1 MGELLPTL
9 CCCARLLLNTVVDGT
24 ASEKSGKRVT
34 RSAKRAKESSKKSI
48 KSSDGAKAK
57 GNTKASTTDISYDTN
72 LYEQKGV
79 DKFAGYNKS
88 LDVNDEEEDDG
99 LEEANGNG
107 HSLIGQYTATRAQ
120 LDEFAHG
127 PAAEDDILM
136 SREKKAQIA
145 SRETDYQKR
154 RFNRALSPTQETE
167 RELAQEEARVQ
178 KLIEE
183 TEANGADGAGDR
195 TPPLIRDGTDK
206 ENRELQSDDK
216 SSVGRK
222 RKASTDGKPEETK
235 EPKRSRW
242 ETSPGPATPPV
253 EAAAPPTRKRT
264 RWDAVAAAP
273 VPIPTA
279 NNAPVVAVSQAA
291 VPVRTTQDVLRGSVA
306 LTDTD
311 LDKLLPSEGYKVLE
325 FPAGY
330 KQPVIPG
337 TNAIGEPSQS
347 SGGFMMQEPVD
358 PRAIAKDLPSQ
369 IPGVGDLAFFK
380 EEDMKYFGKLAEA
393 VDENELSVDEL
404 KQRKIM
410 RLLLKVKN
418 GTPPMRKAALRTLT
432 DNAKA
437 FGPKALFDQILPLLM
452 ERTLEDQE
460 RHLLVKVIDRVL
472 YKLDDLVRP
481 FTHKILVVIEPLLI
495 DADHYARIEG
505 REIIQNLAKAS
516 GLAHMISVMRP
527 EVDHADEYVRN
538 TTARAFAIV
547 ASALGIPALLP
558 FIKAVCRS
566 KKAWL
571 ARHTGIKIVT
581 QIAINMGCA
590 VLPHLKGLVEA
601 IAENLED
608 EQIKV
613 KTAAALAVAA
623 LAEAANPYGIESFD
637 EILTPLWTTA
647 RKQRGKNLTAFL
659 KAVGFLIPLMDA
671 EYATYY
677 SGEIMPIIKREFLTP
692 DEEMKK
698 TVLKVLSQIAGTDG
712 VKGDFLRQQV
722 LPDFFRHF
730 WVRRMALDKRNY
742 RQVVETTVDL
752 GHKVGV
758 EPILDRIVL
767 NLKDESEP
775 YRKMTAETVEKMVSS
790 LGAADIQPDLEESL
804 IDGILHA
811 FQEQTFEDPV
821 LLNAFGT
828 LVNALG
834 VRTKDYL
841 PQIISTILYR
851 LDNKSNTVRQQAA
864 DLIARISFVIQ
875 QCGEEELLQQLG
887 IALYEN
893 LGEEYPD
900 VLGSLLGALRAIVS
914 VVGIQDMQP
923 PVNDLLPRLTP
934 IMKNRHEKVQENTI
948 DLVGR
953 IADRGAK
960 AVHAKE
966 WMRICYELLD
976 MLKAH
981 RKGIRRAAN
990 NTFGYIAK
998 AIGPGDVVST
1008 LLGNLR
1014 VQERQSRVC
1023 TAVALGIVAE
1033 TCAPFTVLPALM
1045 NEYSVPELNVQNGV
1059 VKAMSFVFEYV
1070 GEMAKDYVYAVSPL
1084 LEDALTDRDQVH
1096 RQTAAT
1102 VIKHMALGVMGLG
1115 CEDGMV
1121 HFLNLL
1127 MPNIFET
1134 SPHVIDRMIEAM
1146 DAIRNAVGTGMMMN
1160 YIMAGLFHPARK
1172 VRTPYWRL
1180 YNECY
1185 VQSADAMVPYF
1196 PTTGDKKADRP
1207 ELFITI

>member
-1 MGELLPTL
+1 
-9 CCCARLLLNTVVDGT
+9 
-24 ASEKSGKRVT
+24 
-34 RSAKRAKESSKKSI
+34 
-48 KSSDGAKAK
+48 
-57 GNTKASTTDISYDTN
+57 
-72 LYEQKGV
+72 
-79 DKFAGYNKS
+79 
-88 LDVNDEEEDDG
+88 
-99 LEEANGNG
+99 
-107 HSLIGQYTATRAQ
+107 
-120 LDEFAHG
+120 
-127 PAAEDDILM
+127 
-136 SREKKAQIA
+136 
-145 SRETDYQKR
+145 
-154 RFNRALSPTQETE
+154 
-167 RELAQEEARVQ
+167 
-178 KLIEE
+178 
-183 TEANGADGAGDR
+183 
-195 TPPLIRDGTDK
+195 
-206 ENRELQSDDK
+206 
-216 SSVGRK
+216 
-222 RKASTDGKPEETK
+222 
-235 EPKRSRW
+235 
-242 ETSPGPATPPV
+242 
-253 EAAAPPTRKRT
+253 
-264 RWDAVAAAP
+264 
-273 VPIPTA
+273 
-279 NNAPVVAVSQAA
+279 
-291 VPVRTTQDVLRGSVA
+291 
-306 LTDTD
+306 
-311 LDKLLPSEGYKVLE
+311 
-325 FPAGY
+325 
-330 KQPVIPG
+330 
-337 TNAIGEPSQS
+337 
-347 SGGFMMQEPVD
+347 
-358 PRAIAKDLPSQ
+358 
-369 IPGVGDLAFFK
+369 
-380 EEDMKYFGKLAEA
+380 
-393 VDENELSVDEL
+393 
-404 KQRKIM
+404 
-410 RLLLKVKN
+410 
-418 GTPPMRKAALRTLT
+418 
-432 DNAKA
+432 
-437 FGPKALFDQILPLLM
+437 
-452 ERTLEDQE
+452 
-460 RHLLVKVIDRVL
+460 
-472 YKLDDLVRP
+472 
-481 FTHKILVVIEPLLI
+481 
-495 DADHYARIEG
+495 
-505 REIIQNLAKAS
+505 
-516 GLAHMISVMRP
+516 
-527 EVDHADEYVRN
+527 
-538 TTARAFAIV
+538 
-547 ASALGIPALLP
+547 
-558 FIKAVCRS
+558 
-566 KKAWL
+566 
-571 ARHTGIKIVT
+571 
-581 QIAINMGCA
+581 
-590 VLPHLKGLVEA
+590 
-601 IAENLED
+601 
-608 EQIKV
+608 
-613 KTAAALAVAA
+613 
-623 LAEAANPYGIESFD
+623 
-637 EILTPLWTTA
+637 
-647 RKQRGKNLTAFL
+647 
-659 KAVGFLIPLMDA
+659 
-671 EYATYY
+671 
-677 SGEIMPIIKREFLTP
+677 
-692 DEEMKK
+692 
-698 TVLKVLSQIAGTDG
+698 
-712 VKGDFLRQQV
+712 
-722 LPDFFRHF
+722 
-730 WVRRMALDKRNY
+730 MALDKRNY

-851 LDNKSNTVRQQAA
+851 LDGKSQTVRQQAA
-864 DLIARISFVIQ
+864 DLISRISFVIQ